1 MESLKKKHFFQKDLS
16 APEHHYM
23 AKGCK
28 ITIMRVNNTEM
39 CSYPAPCMCELSY
52 AIGFVC
58 LLLLLS
64 SSVITFWD
72 GDEGVRG
79 GGGGKEAAAKLE
91 KNFGRAVLM

>member
-1 MESLKKKHFFQKDLS
+1 MESLKKIHSFRKDLS

-23 AKGCK
+23 AKGCE
-28 ITIMRVNNTEM
+28 ITKMRVNNTEM

-64 SSVITFWD
+64 SSVIKFWD

-79 GGGGKEAAAKLE
+79 GVGKEAAAKLE
-91 KNFGRAVLM
+91 KNFSRAILM